1 MSHFKFILVKV
12 QVPTDQITE
21 TPFSFGAIILSQAK
35 LP

>member
-1 MSHFKFILVKV
+1 MSHFKEIVKV

-21 TPFSFGAIILSQAK
+21 TPFSFPAIILSQAK